1 MRARREE
8 RRQQVNGR
16 SKGGQDKKAK
26 GPEDR
31 ARLLERQDAEDSC
44 PSYEIKAT
52 LHEING
58 GCLRH
63 T

>member
-1 MRARREE
+1 MESVGEMQRGLRTEQGMA
-8 RRQQVNGR
+8 
-16 SKGGQDKKAK
+16 
-26 GPEDR
+26 
-31 ARLLERQDAEDSC
+31 ERQDAGDSC